1 MKQDHCIITVMNAKS
16 MLHFK
21 VLNYTLIA
29 IDENEMQSKGVKSI
43 LADSSR
49 LPVVQ
54 PYDEVYMIH
63 HPEKMKKNFSQDKAR
78 RVIGPY
84 IVYLANTLEGPPG
97 SPVFVFKES
106 KFLLIAMHSGP
117 CRIEG
122 VLVSDI
128 LDNLHMGKG
137 KTCFFLRFP
146 AFNCKSGKI
155 ICQVEPCVCGRSFGY
170 ASNKCTGQRTCFWF
184 SVIDSG
190 LTKKDACCCISVSYY
205 FVSHCVALTTRQNSE
220 TSNQ

>member
-1 MKQDHCIITVMNAKS
+1 MKQDHGIITVMNAKS

-29 IDENEMQSKGVKSI
+29 IDKNEMQSKGVKPI
-43 LADSSR
+43 LADSSQ

-106 KFLLIAMHSGP
+106 KFLLIAMHSGL

-155 ICQVEPCVCGRSFGY
+155 ICQVEPCVCSRSDMLQISVRVSAPVLLLYF
-170 ASNKCTGQRTCFWF
+170 CFLLF
-184 SVIDSG
+184 
-190 LTKKDACCCISVSYY
+190 CISLCASHHSPKFRNVKSIRFFI
-205 FVSHCVALTTRQNSE
+205 FV
-220 TSNQ
+220 